1 MENKGFEKKTS
12 EIMQGF
18 KLNPSEA
25 VWQNVARTIR
35 KRKRRRFFAW
45 LFPAM
50 LLAGGGI
57 GWLIFFQS
65 PGTDK
70 VTDMNNRILSMK
82 KDEGQDSR
90 ITDGLLAASHDSP
103 SIKKI
108 KKTISLADWN
118 TRINQRPQMSGQ
130 EKNADPIAGSNI
142 HKAIPKPTP
151 KTNGPTKE
159 KTWTERGNLPITAP
173 DDLEGTILDVKT
185 DTTGKPAPTE
195 DRYASL
201 EKPGQIAAGPSTTT
215 PPDIQPTQ
223 KRKTRW
229 SVNIA
234 AGTTMLRSRG
244 QSKNNGLAIEAGIIR
259 SHNAVEKKFN
269 LSYGLSIG
277 QYKTEGFKKS
287 GNDLLLSGGSMNASQ
302 PGANPTGQDAMD
314 RRQAIAMMSVPID
327 LHMRLGKK
335 GRRPAHL
342 HTGLW
347 NGYIISSGLKHADPV
362 TGVSEPDMSMHNRL
376 QTCLEAGFSTGML
389 RKKGYPLTLSIQYRH
404 GLSGIWKQQASM
416 EQKKL
421 SLLTARMSW
430 EFGRSHPSST
440 MNTTPTR

>member
-25 VWQNVARTIR
+25 VWQNVAHTIR

-57 GWLIFFQS
+57 GWLLLFHPSNIE
-65 PGTDK
+65 K
-70 VTDMNNRILSMK
+70 VTDTDNRSLSMK
-82 KDEGQDSR
+82 KDEVDDSR
-90 ITDGLLAASHDSP
+90 IHKGMRTAMPASP
-103 SIKKI
+103 SVIKNQ
-108 KKTISLADWN
+108 KTTTYPDGNIRISHPPRMHPQKN
-118 TRINQRPQMSGQ
+118 T
-130 EKNADPIAGSNI
+130 ADPVTDRKIPTGAPTLAP
-142 HKAIPKPTP
+142 KADE
-151 KTNGPTKE
+151 PTKE
-159 KTWTERGNLPITAP
+159 KTLTELGNSPITTPEDHAASIR
-173 DDLEGTILDVKT
+173 DLTI
-185 DTTGKPAPTE
+185 DTTGNPAPTA
-195 DRYASL
+195 DGSFTL
-201 EKPGQIAAGPSTTT
+201 EKSEQIAAEPSATTPSTML
-215 PPDIQPTQ
+215 PTQ
-223 KRKTRW
+223 KRKTQW
-229 SVNIA
+229 AVSIA
-234 AGTTMLRSRG
+234 AGTTMWRSSG

-259 SHNAVEKKFN
+259 SHNATEGKFH
-269 LSYGLSIG
+269 LSYGLAIG
-277 QYKTEGFKKS
+277 QYKTQGFKKS
-287 GNDLLLSGGSMNASQ
+287 RNDLLLSGGSMNASQ
-302 PGANPTGQDAMD
+302 PGANLSGQDAMD
-314 RRQAIAMMSVPID
+314 RRQAIAMISVPVD
-327 LHMRLGKK
+327 LHLRLGKK

-376 QTCLEAGFSTGML
+376 QTGLEAGFSAGML

-416 EQKKL
+416 DQKI

-430 EFGRSHPSST
+430 EFGRLHPSST
-440 MNTTPTR
+440 INGAPSR